1 MGYTKKDKPNVNL
14 KGIYPNKSDEL
25 LGLNSID
32 LESNSLGNWNSIV
45 RNNRIFISAVLE
57 QTAFMSENQ
66 SLNLAYLVSPFNPY
80 DFWEEQTQINYRFFI
95 EVYGWYDSVGNRG
108 EAGQEGFSYAS
119 IGKTIINYHNYI
131 NISPANHQ
139 HRIAAIV
146 GLGTG
151 FDQSI
156 SWAGEGMEG
165 STGTA
170 TQDWMKEKSQE
181 LFEFLASHP
190 LMIGASETDI
200 YGSLTHANPIK
211 AHFTEALQVEF
222 DEIVSPRTGIITTS
236 YEGMQ
241 APDFEAVVRIRPV
254 FDRPT
259 NGANGESLTFG
270 QLNTVDESA
279 PIG

>member
-80 DFWEEQTQINYRFFI
+80 DFWEEQTQINSRFFI

-119 IGKTIINYHNYI
+119 IGKTIINYHN
-131 NISPANHQ
+131 
-139 HRIAAIV
+139 
-146 GLGTG
+146 
-151 FDQSI
+151 
-156 SWAGEGMEG
+156 
-165 STGTA
+165 
-170 TQDWMKEKSQE
+170 
-181 LFEFLASHP
+181 
-190 LMIGASETDI
+190 
-200 YGSLTHANPIK
+200 
-211 AHFTEALQVEF
+211 
-222 DEIVSPRTGIITTS
+222 
-236 YEGMQ
+236 
-241 APDFEAVVRIRPV
+241 
-254 FDRPT
+254 
-259 NGANGESLTFG
+259 
-270 QLNTVDESA
+270 
-279 PIG
+279 